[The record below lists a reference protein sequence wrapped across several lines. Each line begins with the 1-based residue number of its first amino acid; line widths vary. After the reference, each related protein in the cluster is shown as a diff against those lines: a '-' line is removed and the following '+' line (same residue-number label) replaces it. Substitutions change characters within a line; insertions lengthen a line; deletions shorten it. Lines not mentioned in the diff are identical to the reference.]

1 MLQTTNLNEF
11 GDKVE
16 DLFTHF
22 FKSFKEWVEDFDDLA
37 NRRQKSADISPRF
50 LDGKAKIL
58 LDSFDS
64 LLKLLTT
71 EYIEI
76 VLEYHDLTLAEKKA
90 ETDIRLKKFII
101 QAKKDIQIMN
111 VRTGLLL
118 NDFLKTPFKPET
130 EKRLKQIENFTYEDL
145 VNKIHKS
152 LEEEKET

>member
-1 MLQTTNLNEF
+1 MPQKTNLNEF
-11 GDKVE
+11 GVKVE
-16 DLFTHF
+16 ELLTHF

-37 NRRQKSADISPRF
+37 QRRQKSADVSPRF

-64 LLKLLTT
+64 LLKLLTD

-76 VLEYHDLTLAEKKA
+76 ILEYHDLTLAEKKA
-90 ETDIRLKKFII
+90 ETDIRLEKFII

-111 VRTGLLL
+111 VKTEILL
-118 NDFLKTPFKPET
+118 NDFVKTPFKPET

-152 LEEEKET
+152 LED